1 MDCKATS
8 TKTPRPLQ
16 RRRGFTL
23 VEMLIAFTI
32 SVLLLAAVCSF
43 ALFNGKSLTTLF
55 NYVDL
60 DQANQR
66 TLDQMTRDFRGILNL
81 TAFSFNSVSLMDNDN
96 KTLTYTYDAAQ
107 KTLTRTKNGFSTRL
121 LTDLE
126 WLTFS
131 MEQRNLISGSFDG
144 YTATNIA
151 DCKILNA
158 SWNCSRSVLGKKA
171 VMQSPQTARIVIR
184 N

>member
-1 MDCKATS
+1 MGYRTTF
-8 TKTPRPLQ
+8 TKPSRLHP

-23 VEMLIAFTI
+23 AEMLIAMTI
-32 SVLLLAAVCSF
+32 SILLLGAMCTF
-43 ALFNGKSLTTLF
+43 AMFNGKSLTTLF

-66 TLDQMTRDFRGILNL
+66 TLDQMTKDFRGILNL
-81 TAFSFNSVSLMDNDN
+81 TAFSTDTVTLMDNDN
-96 KTLTYTYDAAQ
+96 KTLTYSFDPAQ
-107 KTLTRTKNGFSTRL
+107 KTLTRTKSGQSTKL
-121 LTDLE
+121 LTDVE
-126 WLTFS
+126 WLTFT
-131 MEQRNLISGSFDG
+131 MEQRNLISGTFDA

-158 SWNCSRSVLGKKA
+158 SWNCSRSVLGKKD